1 LKNKK
6 ALILLFIANGI
17 SGFAQ
22 GITML
27 SIPIYFTQQNH
38 SSLWIAFFGVITL
51 GSLFW
56 GLYAGA
62 LVDGFN
68 RKEVFLGTNFI
79 EGLIILSVAA
89 LGYKEGILPMAL
101 IVLVFTTTFYG
112 YYIHYPN
119 LYAFAQEITDPKDYT
134 KVTSYIEVVGQSTQI
149 GAAALGAIL
158 LAGIDTEYI
167 FNFLNTHISI
177 PIHVKKWRLHEIL
190 LMDGFTYI
198 ISFILIIFI
207 KHNPVK
213 NESHHD
219 TDESELSAQFKSGIA
234 YLRSNPL
241 VTIFGVCSYSI
252 FIITLVEMFSLRSIY
267 IMHHLKEGPEVVG
280 FSELTYACGSLLS
293 GFLIRK
299 LLSNMPIPKSIT
311 ILTFVTAIAFFCC
324 AFTQLTWLFYF
335 ISFVIGFTNAGSRIF
350 RVSYL
355 FNLIPN
361 ELTGRV
367 NSIFNVANTLFRIIF
382 IVIFVF
388 PFFSQGSNI
397 IYAYIILG
405 SFTLIASLIFLFLY
419 KRLLT
424 LTANI
429 GDSHH
434 VAEIDPESADAP
446 AH

>member
-1 LKNKK
+1 MKNKK
-6 ALILLFIANGI
+6 ALVLLFIANGI

-27 SIPIYFTQQNH
+27 SIPIYFTQQNQ
-38 SSLWIAFFGVITL
+38 SSLWIAFFGAITL

-89 LGYKEGILPMAL
+89 LGYKEGVLPMAL
-101 IVLVFTTTFYG
+101 VVLVFTATFYG

-149 GAAALGAIL
+149 GSAALGAIL
-158 LAGIDTEYI
+158 LAGIDKDI
-167 FNFLNTHISI
+167 VFSVFNSDFSI
-177 PIHVKKWRLHEIL
+177 PFHIRKWQLHEIL

-207 KHNPVK
+207 RHKPEK
-213 NESHHD
+213 NASHHE
-219 TDESELSAQFKSGIA
+219 TDDSDLSAQFRSGIA
-234 YLRSNPL
+234 YLKSNPL

-267 IMHHLKEGPEVVG
+267 VLHHLHKGPDVVG
-280 FSELTYACGSLLS
+280 FSELTYASGSLLS
-293 GFLIRK
+293 GFMIQK
-299 LLSNMPIPKSIT
+299 LLSSMPIPKSIT
-311 ILTFVTAIAFFCC
+311 LLTFLTAVAFFFC
-324 AFTQLTWLFYF
+324 AFSHSVWLFYLL
-335 ISFVIGFTNAGSRIF
+335 SFTMGFTNAGSRIF

-367 NSIFNVANTLFRIIF
+367 NSIFNVANTLFRITF

-397 IYAYIILG
+397 VYAYIILG
-405 SFTLIASLIFLFLY
+405 GFTFLAGMILLFLY
-419 KRLLT
+419 RRLLT

-429 GDSHH
+429 TAPHH
-434 VAEIDPESADAP
+434 VAEADAEANDAP